1 MSSNEISVSFPWK
14 PAVFCDKC
22 RRALILDE
30 KDGVRI
36 LRHDASACERAGQV
50 FLLPEL
56 TLFRAE

>member
-1 MSSNEISVSFPWK
+1 MNEVSVRFPWK
-14 PAVFCDKC
+14 PSVFCDKC
-22 RRALILDE
+22 RTAFILDE

-36 LRHDASACERAGQV
+36 LRHHSSECERAGQI